1 MHNKVAMIKPYSLL
15 LGVAIGY
22 WAIIRRLVTWARW
35 MRLCKVLESIWLH
48 KIEVALASIIS
59 HVIEND
65 MKDTYRKELTKAG

>member
-1 MHNKVAMIKPYSLL
+1 
-15 LGVAIGY
+15 
-22 WAIIRRLVTWARW
+22 